1 MRPAAARPDLAP
13 GPTVGPPG
21 REHPRDPS
29 SEAPVSD
36 PTLPGTLTQLFF
48 DAIERFGHKP
58 AAMRYKA
65 DGRWHDITHA
75 DLRRRVE
82 HFALALRRLG
92 VQRGDRVAILSENRP
107 EWAIADYACLC
118 LGVSDVPVYPTLPA
132 PQVRYVLRDS
142 GAVAICVSTAA
153 QAAKIREIRA
163 ELPGLKHVIAFDADA
178 AGPGIIALADHYA
191 SGAAAAAAGEGARF
205 KEDALTV
212 LPDDLATIIYTSGTT
227 GDPKGVMLTH
237 NNIYANCV
245 QAMPALKLTT
255 DDSTLSFL
263 PLSHI
268 FERMAGHYAVFSYGA
283 TINYAESID
292 TLVANLG
299 EVKPTVVMSVPRV
312 YEKIYARVLENALIS
327 PIKKRIFFWAK
338 ATGER
343 WADLTLAGQ
352 PIPGGLAIAYRIA
365 RKLVFSKLEQRVGG
379 RLRFFVSGGAP
390 LPADIARFFF
400 AAGLPIYEGYG
411 LTETSPVITVNH
423 PGRLRLGTVGPV
435 IPGLDVRIAD
445 DGEILVKGPSIMKGY
460 YNKPEAT
467 AEVIDAQGY
476 FHTGDIG
483 MFEDGYLRITDR
495 KKDIIVTAAGKNI
508 APQPIEAL
516 AKKNKYL
523 ANAVMLGDKRKF
535 CVMLLVPQYEHLEP
549 WAKRRNLMWKD
560 HRELIA
566 LPDVKAKLEREA
578 LGQFADLAKFEM
590 PKKFLILER
599 DFSVETGDLTPTLKV
614 KRRVVEQKLKKEID
628 ALYEEAEKE
637 GAAA

>member
-1 MRPAAARPDLAP
+1 M
-13 GPTVGPPG
+13 
-21 REHPRDPS
+21 
-29 SEAPVSD
+29 SD
-36 PTLPGTLTQLFF
+36 RKLPGTLTQLFF
-48 DAIERFGHKP
+48 DAIAQFGHKP

-65 DGRWHDITHA
+65 NGQWNDIPHA
-75 DLRRRVE
+75 ELLKRVE
-82 HFALALRRLG
+82 HFALALKRLG

-118 LGVSDVPVYPTLPA
+118 IGVSDVPIYPTLPA
-132 PQVRYVLRDS
+132 GQIRYILNDS
-142 GAVAICVSTAA
+142 GAVAICVSSVA
-153 QAAKIREIRA
+153 QAAKILEVRDQ
-163 ELPGLKHVIAFDADA
+163 LPGLKHVIAFDADVK
-178 AGPGIIALADHYA
+178 GPGIISLADHYA

-205 KEDALTV
+205 KDDALSV
-212 LPDDLATIIYTSGTT
+212 KPDDLATIIYTSGTT

-237 NNIYANCV
+237 NNIYSNCV
-245 QAMPALKLTT
+245 LAMPALKMVPE
-255 DDSTLSFL
+255 DSTLSFL

-268 FERMAGHYAVFSYGA
+268 FERMAGHYSTFGYGA

-292 TLVANLG
+292 LLVQNLG
-299 EVKPTVVMSVPRV
+299 EVRPTVVMSVPRV
-312 YEKIYARVLENALIS
+312 YEKIYARVLENALVS
-327 PIKKRIFFWAK
+327 PVKKRIFFWAK

-343 WADLTLAGQ
+343 WADLTLTGQ
-352 PIPGGLAIAYRIA
+352 PVSAGLAFKYRIA
-365 RKLVFSKLEQRVGG
+365 KKLVFSKLVARVGG

-411 LTETSPVITVNH
+411 LTETSPVITVNY
-423 PGRLRLGTVGPV
+423 PGMLRLGTVGPV
-435 IPGLDVRIAD
+435 IPGLDVKIAD

-467 AEVIDAQGY
+467 AEAIDAQGY

-483 MFEDGYLRITDR
+483 MFVDGCLKITDR
-495 KKDIIVTAAGKNI
+495 KKDLIVTAAGKNV

-535 CVMLLVPQYEHLEP
+535 CIMLLVPQFEQLEP
-549 WAKRRNLMWKD
+549 WAKRRNLVWKD
-560 HRELIA
+560 HRELIG

-578 LGQFADLAKFEM
+578 MAQFADLAKYEM
-590 PKKFLILER
+590 PKKFLVLET
-599 DFSVETGDLTPTLKV
+599 DFSVEAGDLTPTLKV
-614 KRRVVEQKLKKEID
+614 KRRVVEQKFKKEID
-628 ALYEEAEKE
+628 ALYAEGEKE